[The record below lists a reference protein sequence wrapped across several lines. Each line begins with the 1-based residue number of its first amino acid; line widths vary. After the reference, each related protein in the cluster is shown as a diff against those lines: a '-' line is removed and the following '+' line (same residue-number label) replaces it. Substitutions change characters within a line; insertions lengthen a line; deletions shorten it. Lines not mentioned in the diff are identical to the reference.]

1 MKKMSNK
8 TYDVLKWI
16 AMIGLPALITFYGI
30 VGATCHIPYT
40 DAVLT
45 IAGAFDAMMGT
56 MLGISSKA
64 LIPGVDATLAL
75 PMIILSVQ
83 QG

>member
-1 MKKMSNK
+1 MQGGKIMKKMSNE
-8 TYDVLKWI
+8 TYDMLKWI

-56 MLGISSKA
+56 MLGISSSKYHK
-64 LIPGVDATLAL
+64 DNNTTE
-75 PMIILSVQ
+75 
-83 QG
+83 